1 MSSGGVNGDPSS
13 SPPPSFV
20 SSAAGPAPSSSRCA
34 ATFALRSAAFD
45 LAARFEATLAA
56 SALYARMCPRV
67 IVGVIF
73 ADSRGDPGATSF
85 AASALSKVA
94 LSFHLSLTART
105 ASANLCSVTTVF
117 RSLAQPALAL
127 AGPVPDP
134 EEEDAGARGLLVG
147 DVGGVTSS
155 LTSPLTTLSSICS
168 SERFSSPSGIVE
180 RVVIS
185 FISAAPPCWK

>member
-1 MSSGGVNGDPSS
+1 
-13 SPPPSFV
+13 
-20 SSAAGPAPSSSRCA
+20 
-34 ATFALRSAAFD
+34 
-45 LAARFEATLAA
+45 
-56 SALYARMCPRV
+56 MCPRV

-155 LTSPLTTLSSICS
+155 LTLPLTTLSSICS